1 MIPLCLF
8 AFITCFEG
16 STTILTFEDSLG
28 LMVVFMTMAYYKGY
42 NTQQEQQEKKI
53 HQAESGGIQV

>member
-1 MIPLCLF
+1 MAVMIPLCLF

-53 HQAESGGIQV
+53 H